1 MTPSPRWSDRGR
13 RVAAAGRLAPGLVLF
28 ACVVLPWL
36 NPFAPGPSAWVGPW
50 LFSAMCAGLA
60 FALKGSGRPQWPVAA
75 FLGGLSAWAALR
87 TGWSPET
94 LALAAACLLVW
105 MMATLAADTPD
116 RDGFIR
122 LIAVAWVLAAVV
134 STAAAL
140 LQYFGAA
147 DWLAPW
153 VNHSTGGEAYA
164 NLRQRNQFASL
175 TVIGMAA
182 ILWLAGRGVARWPA
196 MLAMAWMAAG
206 NAATTSRTGL
216 LELLLFGSVVWWW
229 GGLRSPRTRLWLAGL
244 AAYLAAAVALPLL
257 AQVLTGEPA
266 NSLWTRVSTGE
277 SCGSRI
283 VLWSNVLALIAERPW
298 LGWGWGELDFA
309 HYTTLYGGTRFCDI
323 LDNAHNLPLHLAV
336 ELGKPAA
343 VALCTAIAVAVWRG
357 RPWREGDDIRQL
369 AWTVLLVL
377 GVHSL
382 LEYPLWYGPF
392 QMTLGLAL
400 GILWPAAAPTQ
411 RLAARAG
418 ASPAGLALT
427 LGFLSAAGYA
437 AWDYFRASQI
447 YLPPERRAAGWQ
459 QDPLARLGGSW
470 LFRSQ
475 VRFAN
480 LTLTPVT
487 RDNAARMHEEAVD
500 LLHYSPEPAVIER
513 LLDSA
518 VALKREEE
526 VLLHLARFRT
536 AFPQAYA
543 TWVQRHRRPAPG

>member
-1 MTPSPRWSDRGR
+1 M
-13 RVAAAGRLAPGLVLF
+13 AAV
-28 ACVVLPWL
+28 
-36 NPFAPGPSAWVGPW
+36 
-50 LFSAMCAGLA
+50 
-60 FALKGSGRPQWPVAA
+60 
-75 FLGGLSAWAALR
+75 LGGIAGWAILR

-94 LALAAACLLVW
+94 LAVAAACLLVW
-105 MMATLAADTPD
+105 MMAALAAGAAERD
-116 RDGFIR
+116 RLVQF
-122 LIAVAWVLAAVV
+122 VAAAWAGAAVI

-153 VNHSTGGEAYA
+153 VNQSADGEAYA

-182 ILWLAGRGVARWPA
+182 ILWLAGRVAAHWPA
-196 MLAMAWMAAG
+196 MAAMAWLAAG

-216 LELLLFGSVVWWW
+216 LELLLLGAAVWCWS
-229 GGLRSPRTRLWLAGL
+229 GLRSPRMRLWLFAL
-244 AAYLAAAVALPLL
+244 ASYLAAAVALPLL
-257 AQVLTGEPA
+257 AQVVTGEPA
-266 NSLWTRVSTGE
+266 SSLWDRVSSSE

-283 VLWSNVLALIAERPW
+283 VLWSNVLTLIGERPW

-309 HYTTLYGGTRFCDI
+309 HYATLYAGPRFCDI

-336 ELGKPAA
+336 ELGVPAA
-343 VALCTAIAVAVWRG
+343 LALCTLVAVAVWRG
-357 RPWREGDDIRQL
+357 RPWRERDDSRQL
-369 AWTVLLVL
+369 AWAVLLVL

-392 QMTLGLAL
+392 QMALGLAL
-400 GILWPAAAPTQ
+400 GMLWPARPVGLPAP
-411 RLAARAG
+411 RPMANRLGHSVLALAA
-418 ASPAGLALT
+418 LT
-427 LGFLSAAGYA
+427 AAAYA

-459 QDPLARLGGSW
+459 HDPLARLGSSW
-470 LFRSQ
+470 LFRRQ
-475 VRFAN
+475 VRFAR

-487 RDNAARMHEEAVD
+487 RDNAARMYAEAAD
-500 LLHYSPEPAVIER
+500 LLHYSPEPAVIEK

-518 VALKREEE
+518 VVLGREGE
-526 VLLHLARFRT
+526 VLLHLARFRA

-543 TWVQRHRRPAPG
+543 AWAQRNRRPPPG